1 MFFCFVA
8 LLKSPYIE
16 IMVEDELSGKKL
28 TCNSSHLLRGTPGWN
43 YAHCGAIG
51 TKVSVKIPI
60 EITAPMLL
68 LPGNEPQIIRSFG
81 LCELLLVGTKGTNYN
96 SIIGLK

>member
-1 MFFCFVA
+1 
-8 LLKSPYIE
+8 
-16 IMVEDELSGKKL
+16 MVEDELSGKKL
-28 TCNSSHLLRGTPGWN
+28 TGSSSHVLRGTPGWN

-51 TKVSVKIPI
+51 TKVSVKTPI

-68 LPGNEPQIIRSFG
+68 NSGNEPQIIRSFG
-81 LCELLLVGTKGTNYN
+81 LCELLIVGTKGNNSY